1 MGTRYMGKKFNE
13 THREEYDLELD
24 FSIDFG
30 ENGGKGGGCV
40 DEIKVMFNAIME
52 RLDVQGARQEAMAMD
67 LHQLNGRVARLEQG
81 FEEMKS
87 EFAGLKNEMG
97 TVKSEI
103 HQLNDRVAKLE
114 QGFGEMKDEFAELKR
129 EIRSLRDVGEERGKK
144 LDAVSHDLL
153 LFRRET
159 KVAFRGVTGTLKQF
173 NEDLEL
179 TIERVDA
186 LEQMAKNA

>member
-1 MGTRYMGKKFNE
+1 M
-13 THREEYDLELD
+13 
-24 FSIDFG
+24 
-30 ENGGKGGGCV
+30 

-81 FEEMKS
+81 FEEMKG
-87 EFAGLKNEMG
+87 EIAGLKNE
-97 TVKSEI
+97 
-103 HQLNDRVAKLE
+103 VAKLE
-114 QGFGEMKDEFAELKR
+114 QGFGEIKGEIAELKR

-144 LDAVSHDLL
+144 LDAVSDDLL

-159 KVAFRGVTGTLKQF
+159 KAAFRGVTGTMKQF
-173 NEDLEL
+173 SEDLEL

-186 LEQMAKNA
+186 LEQMAKKA